1 MTKDLNIVVSQ
12 DLYEPLMLHLHMV
25 IFYQERKAYYMDD
38 EDNDED
44 NDEEAVITSESK

>member
-1 MTKDLNIVVSQ
+1 
-12 DLYEPLMLHLHMV
+12 MLHLHMV
-25 IFYQERKAYYMDD
+25 SRHIFYQERKAYYMDD